1 MTRRASIIA
10 NLALV
15 AVIVAAGAAQAARL
29 KDMASIHGV
38 RGNQLIGYGLV
49 MGLNG
54 TGDKAATTFTVQGL
68 SNMLNRMGVKV
79 SPDNVKVK
87 NVAAVM
93 VTAELP
99 AFARAGSRIDV
110 TLSSIG
116 DSDSLAGGTLVMTP
130 LRAVDGNIYA
140 VAQGPVSVGGF
151 TAGGQAATVSKNH
164 PTVGR
169 IPSGAVIE
177 RELTERF
184 GENPR
189 ISINLRVPDF
199 TVAAR
204 VAQSI
209 QSEIPTLAPR
219 AVDPSTIEIT
229 LPASG
234 LENVALMAR
243 LENLEIEPDMSSKV
257 VVDER
262 TGTVVMGE
270 GVRISTVAVASGA
283 LSISVT
289 ESADVS
295 QALPFAP
302 GGETVVVPS
311 TDVTVGEQKAPLAVV
326 RSGVSI
332 GQVVSALNA
341 LGATPRDLIVI
352 LQAIEAAGA
361 LQAKLEII

>member
-1 MTRRASIIA
+1 MHRRGYIIA
-10 NLALV
+10 ALMTLAI
-15 AVIVAAGAAQAARL
+15 IVAAAPAHAVRL
-29 KDMASIHGV
+29 KDMASVYGV

-49 MGLNG
+49 VGLNG
-54 TGDKAATTFTVQGL
+54 TGDKSATTFTVQGL
-68 SNMLNRMGVKV
+68 TNMLNRMGVKV
-79 SPDNVKVK
+79 TADNVKVK

-99 AFARAGSRIDV
+99 AYARSGSRIDV
-110 TLSSIG
+110 TLSSLG
-116 DSDSLAGGTLVMTP
+116 DCDSLAGGTLIMTP
-130 LRAVDGNIYA
+130 LRAVDGQIYA

-169 IPSGAVIE
+169 IPSGAFIE
-177 RELTERF
+177 RELSEHF

-189 ISINLRVPDF
+189 ISINLRTPDF
-199 TVAAR
+199 TVASR

-209 QSEIPTLAPR
+209 QSELPTLRPR

-229 LPASG
+229 LPGGSD
-234 LENVALMAR
+234 NVALMAH
-243 LENLEIEPDMSSKV
+243 LENLEIQPDISSKV

-270 GVRISTVAVASGA
+270 GVRISTVAVASGS

-295 QALPFAP
+295 QALPLAP
-302 GGETVVVPS
+302 GGQTVVVPS
-311 TDVTVGEQKAPLAVV
+311 TDVTVGENKVPLAVV

-332 GQVVSALNA
+332 GQVVKALNA